1 MPNNNNV
8 VDTLQ
13 IDVVLNS
20 DDYKKRAKELE
31 DMNDDLEKS
40 LVGLDKE
47 HTELQKTHDKTTS
60 TLNNVIKGFGRFFA
74 AIAVTTGIEK
84 LVNEVASAN
93 DQLGFLEKQL
103 NTSAG
108 TIRNWQGAISAGGGS
123 AQGATN
129 AFKSLTTGINNFVI
143 KGEAGLT
150 PYLNALGV
158 NMFDAQGHIK
168 KTDELMLDL
177 ADSFSKMD
185 SSQAYTI
192 GKDMG
197 FDEGT
202 IGSLIQGRDALKES
216 LAYQDKLYKSS
227 QQDIKNSRELQKNRS
242 LLNSQWE
249 SFKTMLGN
257 QFIPIMIKVSQVVL
271 RLFETMQKHQG
282 TVKAVFG
289 GLAVL
294 LSASIIPLFTR
305 ALTPLLA
312 FMGPFAPF
320 IAVVAA
326 LSVGFL
332 ALYDDYKTW
341 AEGGKS
347 LFDWGALKTFMDENT
362 FSAKNLGDSFK
373 EMGKQLKEQ
382 AIPTL
387 IEYKNILKDLLSG
400 DFAKAGDK
408 AKKMVSQFSDNATKV
423 IATATGQK
431 AEDIQGFLG
440 ESAYKLTHYGKNF
453 DEYNAP
459 KGNDFNS
466 TLRRQAIAGG
476 ITDKKELDSF
486 VANVGHETGDGK
498 RLSENTNYSYGS
510 WKKLAP
516 RQTNVRNWL
525 KSNSEDDFKKLTAQ
539 QKLNIMYNGMNG
551 NRAGTD
557 DGYNFRGRGAIQI
570 TGRGEYERVAK
581 QLNRP
586 DIMTNP
592 DLLATDKDLAAQ
604 SAVLYWK
611 NKKGVGESAR
621 SGDVAR
627 TRQLVNGSDVGL
639 DDVRSRYNALQ
650 KSMNSSVGAGQTTN
664 NSGGNVTNNVTVSM
678 PNLNVTTSANT
689 LLGVSADAIK
699 QNSSQLTGLIGVM
712 K

>member
-129 AFKSLTTGINNFVI
+129 AFNSLTTGINNFVI

-168 KTDELMLDL
+168 KTDDLMLDL

-185 SSQAYTI
+185 SSQAYSI

-326 LSVGFL
+326 LAVGFI

-387 IEYKNILKDLLSG
+387 LEYKNILKDLLSG

-408 AKKMVSQFSDNATKV
+408 AKNMVSQFSDNATKV
-423 IATATGQK
+423 VAKATGQK

-459 KGNDFNS
+459 KASLNS
-466 TLRRQAIAGG
+466 
-476 ITDKKELDSF
+476 
-486 VANVGHETGDGK
+486 N
-498 RLSENTNYSYGS
+498 
-510 WKKLAP
+510 
-516 RQTNVRNWL
+516 
-525 KSNSEDDFKKLTAQ
+525 
-539 QKLNIMYNGMNG
+539 
-551 NRAGTD
+551 
-557 DGYNFRGRGAIQI
+557 
-570 TGRGEYERVAK
+570 AK
-581 QLNRP
+581 P
-586 DIMTNP
+586 T
-592 DLLATDKDLAAQ
+592 
-604 SAVLYWK
+604 
-611 NKKGVGESAR
+611 NKKQEFI
-621 SGDVAR
+621 
-627 TRQLVNGSDVGL
+627 TK
-639 DDVRSRYNALQ
+639 Y
-650 KSMNSSVGAGQTTN
+650 MP
-664 NSGGNVTNNVTVSM
+664 VSC
-678 PNLNVTTSANT
+678 AH
-689 LLGVSADAIK
+689 
-699 QNSSQLTGLIGVM
+699 
-712 K
+712 